1 MYTIYICDDDALF
14 ASSLRAKVEQCFPD
28 FFQISVFHSVGAL
41 QAAAEKTPP
50 NIALLDIQ
58 LGQDDRSLDNGISL
72 ASRLF
77 PASSQTQV
85 IFITGYV
92 EYCSDVYETEH
103 VYFLLKP
110 LDPRLLERALQKAVE
125 RLEQQPPTLTIQ
137 SREGTFSLPLS
148 DILYIES
155 HMRKL
160 NIHTPKHTYEVPGSL
175 SSLPQEI
182 QSNMLQCHKS
192 FLVNPRHVRAILTPS
207 SSFNKFFQ
215 LSSGESIP
223 ISQSQW
229 RASRSAFLDLIAQQT
244 KGVHHL

>member
-14 ASSLRAKVEQCFPD
+14 ASSLRAKVQQLFPGS
-28 FFQISVFHSVGAL
+28 FQISVFHSIRTL

-58 LGQDDRSLDNGISL
+58 LGQDNGISL
-72 ASRLF
+72 AKQFF
-77 PASSQTQV
+77 PSPSQTQV
-85 IFITGYV
+85 IFITGYI

-103 VYFLLKP
+103 IYFLLKP
-110 LDPRLLERALQKAVE
+110 LDPVLLKKSLQKAVD
-125 RLEQQPPTLTIQ
+125 RLEALPITLSIQ
-137 SREGTFSLPLS
+137 TREGAFSLPLT

-160 NIHTPKHTYEVPGSL
+160 SIHTPKNTYVVSGSL

-182 QSNMLQCHKS
+182 QQKMVQCHKS
-192 FLVNPRHVRAILTPS
+192 FLVNPRHVQAILTPS
-207 SSFNKFFQ
+207 NSFNKFFQ

-229 RASRSAFLDLIAQQT
+229 RASRSVFLDLITQQT
-244 KGVHHL
+244 KEVPSL

>member
-14 ASSLRAKVEQCFPD
+14 ASSLCAKVQQLFPGS
-28 FFQISVFHSVGAL
+28 FQISVFHSIRAL

-58 LGQDDRSLDNGISL
+58 LGQDNGISL
-72 ASRLF
+72 AKQLF
-77 PASSQTQV
+77 PSPSQTQV
-85 IFITGYV
+85 IFITGYI

-103 VYFLLKP
+103 IYFLLKP
-110 LDPRLLERALQKAVE
+110 LDPVLLKKSLQKAVD
-125 RLEQQPPTLTIQ
+125 RLDALPITLSIQ
-137 SREGTFSLPLS
+137 TREGAFSLPLT

-160 NIHTPKHTYEVPGSL
+160 SIHTPKNTYVVSGSL

-182 QSNMLQCHKS
+182 QQKMVQCHKS
-192 FLVNPRHVRAILTPS
+192 FLVNPRHVQAILTPS
-207 SSFNKFFQ
+207 NSFNKFFQ

-229 RASRSAFLDLIAQQT
+229 RASRSVFLDLITQQT
-244 KGVHHL
+244 KEVPSL

>member
-14 ASSLRAKVEQCFPD
+14 ASSLRAKVQQVFPGPC
-28 FFQISVFHSVGAL
+28 QISVFHSVHTL
-41 QAAAEKTPP
+41 QAAAEKAPP

-58 LGQDDRSLDNGISL
+58 LGQDNGIAL
-72 ASRLF
+72 ARQLF
-77 PASSQTQV
+77 PAPSRTQV

-103 VYFLLKP
+103 IYFLLKP
-110 LDPRLLERALQKAVE
+110 LDPARLKKALQKAVD
-125 RLEQQPPTLTIQ
+125 RLETQPIALSIQ
-137 SREGTFSLPLS
+137 TREGAFSLPLT

-160 NIHTPKHTYEVPGSL
+160 SIHTSQNTYEVSGSL

-182 QSNMLQCHKS
+182 QEKMVQCHKS
-192 FLVNPRHVRAILTPS
+192 FLVNPGHIQAILTPS
-207 SSFNKFFQ
+207 NSFNKFFQ

-223 ISQSQW
+223 ISQSKW
-229 RASRSAFLDLIAQQT
+229 RASRSAFLDLITQQT
-244 KGVHHL
+244 KEVPVF

>member
-14 ASSLRAKVEQCFPD
+14 ASSLCAKVHQLFPGS
-28 FFQISVFHSVGAL
+28 FQISVFHSIRTL

-58 LGQDDRSLDNGISL
+58 LGQDNGISL
-72 ASRLF
+72 AKQLF
-77 PASSQTQV
+77 PSPSQIQV

-103 VYFLLKP
+103 IYFLLKP
-110 LDPRLLERALQKAVE
+110 LDPVLLKKSLQKAVD
-125 RLEQQPPTLTIQ
+125 RLEALPITLSIQ
-137 SREGTFSLPLS
+137 TREGAFSLPLT

-160 NIHTPKHTYEVPGSL
+160 SIHTPKNTYVVSGSL

-182 QSNMLQCHKS
+182 QQKMVQCHKS
-192 FLVNPRHVRAILTPS
+192 FLVNPRHVQASLHRQTASINF
-207 SSFNKFFQ
+207 SSFPPAK
-215 LSSGESIP
+215 
-223 ISQSQW
+223 
-229 RASRSAFLDLIAQQT
+229 AFPSVNPN
-244 KGVHHL
+244 GVPLGAFS

>member
-14 ASSLRAKVEQCFPD
+14 ASSLCAKVQQLFPGS
-28 FFQISVFHSVGAL
+28 FQISVFHSIRTL

-58 LGQDDRSLDNGISL
+58 LGQDNGISL
-72 ASRLF
+72 AKQLF
-77 PASSQTQV
+77 PSPSQTQV

-103 VYFLLKP
+103 IYFLLKP
-110 LDPRLLERALQKAVE
+110 LDPVLLKKSLQKAVD
-125 RLEQQPPTLTIQ
+125 Q
-137 SREGTFSLPLS
+137 LS
-148 DILYIES
+148 
-155 HMRKL
+155 
-160 NIHTPKHTYEVPGSL
+160 IHTPKNTYVVSGSL

-182 QSNMLQCHKS
+182 QQKMVQCHKS
-192 FLVNPRHVRAILTPS
+192 FLVNPRHVQAILTPS
-207 SSFNKFFQ
+207 NSFNKFFQ

-229 RASRSAFLDLIAQQT
+229 RASRSVFLDLITQQT
-244 KGVHHL
+244 KEVPSL